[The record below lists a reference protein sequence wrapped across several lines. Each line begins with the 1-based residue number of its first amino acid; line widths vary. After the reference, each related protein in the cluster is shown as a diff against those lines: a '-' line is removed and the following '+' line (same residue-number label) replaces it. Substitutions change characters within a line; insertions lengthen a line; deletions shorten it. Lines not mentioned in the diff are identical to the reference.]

1 MSGIALTITQPAH
14 GAAYSGAVALIGSA
28 AGDTA
33 GLFFKWFS
41 SLNAAAT
48 AEHPEINVADHT
60 AACLGGTF
68 SALAEFG
75 SHVVVLAATDRDGI
89 DKASIQAVR
98 RSALAGGAPPAAPA
112 PCVVHQVGGAAIH
125 TPAANDLPLPKTGAT
140 VAVLTPGAWLMP
152 DPDPDPDHAGLW
164 IANAAY
170 QALNGVALRLRL
182 TPDGAPDP
190 DPPAEI
196 LLPLD
201 GLPPG
206 SFFRDGDK
214 TWLRWTGDL
223 PGHLGTGRHV
233 LSLIASAGPVSAAV
247 TRYVML

>member
-14 GAAYSGAVALIGSA
+14 GAAYSGAVALVGSA
-28 AGDTA
+28 TGDTA
-33 GLFFKWFS
+33 GLSFKWFS

-89 DKASIQAVR
+89 DSASIQAVR
-98 RSALAGGAPPAAPA
+98 RSALAGGAPLVAPV

-125 TPAANDLPLPKTGAT
+125 TPAVNDLPLPKTRAT
-140 VAVLTPGAWLMP
+140 VAVLTPGAWLM
-152 DPDPDPDHAGLW
+152 PDPDHAGLW

-196 LLPLD
+196 PLALD

-223 PGHLGTGRHV
+223 PGNLGTGRHV

>member
-14 GAAYSGAVALIGSA
+14 GAAYSGAVALVGSA
-28 AGDTA
+28 TGDTA

-48 AEHPEINVADHT
+48 AEHPELNAADHT

-112 PCVVHQVGGAAIH
+112 PCVVHQVSGAAIH

-152 DPDPDPDHAGLW
+152 DPDHAGAW
-164 IANAAY
+164 IANLKY

-182 TPDGAPDP
+182 APDGASDP
-190 DPPAEI
+190 DHTAEI
-196 LLPLD
+196 PLD
-201 GLPPG
+201 PLPALP
-206 SFFRDGDK
+206 FFRDGDK

-223 PGHLGTGRHV
+223 PGNLGTGKHV
-233 LSLIASAGPVSAAV
+233 LSLIASAGPVSATV
-247 TRYVML
+247 TRRVVL